1 MRAQAER
8 RGLEAERVKLP
19 DTLKQQ
25 VDEVF
30 AKLNAKE
37 QYALSRY
44 VRFMTVRA
52 LKEGEKAA
60 LEANRR
66 AQGE

>member
-8 RGLEAERVKLP
+8 RGLEAERVKFP
-19 DTLKQQ
+19 ETLKQQ
-25 VDEVF
+25 VDDIF
-30 AKLNAKE
+30 AKLSAKE

-60 LEANRR
+60 LEANRT
-66 AQGE
+66 QGE

>member
-1 MRAQAER
+1 
-8 RGLEAERVKLP
+8 VKFP

-30 AKLNAKE
+30 AKLSAKE

-52 LKEGEKAA
+52 PKEGEKAA